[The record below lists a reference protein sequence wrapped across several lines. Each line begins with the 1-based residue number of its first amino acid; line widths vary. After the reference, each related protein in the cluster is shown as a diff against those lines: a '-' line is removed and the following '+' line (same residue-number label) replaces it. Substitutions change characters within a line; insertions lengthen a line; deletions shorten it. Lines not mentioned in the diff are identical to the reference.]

1 MADVLSIIFKE
12 PAVSIIKCILVTLI
26 LGCGFAANVLAA
38 TPRADHV
45 VLLIE
50 ENRSFQTLIGSKDA
64 LYMNRLAAEGA
75 LFTQSFAITHPSEP
89 NYVALF
95 AGDTEGLADDSCPHS
110 YTGPNLADALAAKGL
125 SFAIY
130 SENLPQAGFMDCG
143 STDKLYRRKHNP
155 VPNFASVPAAANQPF
170 SAFPADYST
179 LPTVAYVVPNMIND
193 MHDGTVQQ
201 ADAWLKEHMDAYVQW
216 ALKHHS
222 IFILTWDEDDGTQS
236 NQIATLIIGQD
247 VKPGRYDQ
255 KITHYAVLRTLTD
268 MYGLEPIGHG
278 AEATAITG
286 IWK

>member
-1 MADVLSIIFKE
+1 MSIVKR
-12 PAVSIIKCILVTLI
+12 ILATVI

-38 TPRADHV
+38 PPRADHV

-64 LYMNRLAAEGA
+64 PYMNRLVTEGA

-95 AGDTEGLADDSCPHS
+95 AGDTEGLTDDSCPHS
-110 YTGPNLADALAAKGL
+110 YTGPNLADALAAKSL

-130 SENLPQAGFMDCG
+130 SENLPQAGFTDCG

-170 SAFPADYST
+170 SAFPTDYST
-179 LPTVAYVVPNMIND
+179 LSTVTYVVPNMIND